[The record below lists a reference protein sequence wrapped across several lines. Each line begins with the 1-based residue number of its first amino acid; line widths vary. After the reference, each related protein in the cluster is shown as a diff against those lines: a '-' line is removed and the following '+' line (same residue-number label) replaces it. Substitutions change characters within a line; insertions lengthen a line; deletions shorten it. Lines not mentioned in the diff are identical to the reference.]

1 MHYKRLLFVF
11 TVLVIF
17 IIYSV
22 AIVIAQSNPIIKKLF
37 YRKEVEVEVPK
48 EKIVYVDRE
57 VEKEIYYYQFYCTG
71 YSPND
76 PSQGT
81 NEIMSSGKRVY
92 EGAVAVD
99 TSIIPLGTELE
110 IRGLPNGWDGVYYA
124 EDTGG
129 AIKGLHIDVFRWE
142 KFEALQINCDVW
154 VRFLK
159 D

>member
-11 TVLVIF
+11 IILVIF
-17 IIYSV
+17 IACAL
-22 AIVIAQSNPIIKKLF
+22 AIVIAENNPVITELLKF
-37 YRKEVEVEVPK
+37 KEVPIEKVE

-57 VEKEIYYYQFYCTG
+57 VEKEVYWYQFYATG

-81 NEIMSSGKRVY
+81 NETMASGKRVY

-99 TSIIPLGTELE
+99 SEIIPLGTKLE
-110 IRGLPNGWDGVYYA
+110 IIGLPSGWDGIYYA

-129 AIKGLHIDVFRWE
+129 AIKGLRIDVFCE
-142 KFEALQINCDVW
+142 SKFEALQINCPVW
-154 VRFLK
+154 VRILE